1 MEMWQL
7 TDEERA
13 EREHMILRNLQNQPM
28 VAQQISVIDAMQ
40 QKALGE
46 LSRTL
51 ARNSD
56 VTTAEL
62 EIAGQVPHGKSGKS
76 KREGMI
82 GNECYIMR
90 RAPSP
95 DMAYLH
101 TRNLIDVLEYLIT
114 DVMEYHRI
122 HKLPSI
128 EGNYAHRN
136 AREAVAAAKKA
147 WGF

>member
-7 TDEERA
+7 TAEERA
-13 EREHMILRNLQNQPM
+13 DRERMILQNLQNQAM
-28 VAQQISVIDAMQ
+28 AQQAHQAMQGMQ

-46 LSRTL
+46 LSRAL
-51 ARNSD
+51 AKNSD
-56 VTTAEL
+56 VTAAEL
-62 EIAGQVPHGKSGKS
+62 EIANQVPHGKSGKS

-82 GNECYIMR
+82 GNECRVLR

-95 DMAYLH
+95 DVAYAL
-101 TRNLIDVLEYLIT
+101 TLDLINTMEYLIT
-114 DVMEYHRI
+114 DIMEYHRI
-122 HKLPSI
+122 HKLPTI

>member
-1 MEMWQL
+1 MDMWQL
-7 TDEERA
+7 TNEERA
-13 EREHMILRNLQNQPM
+13 ERERIIMQNLQNQPM

-46 LSRTL
+46 LSRAL
-51 ARNSD
+51 ARNSN
-56 VTTAEL
+56 VTAAEMA
-62 EIAGQVPHGKSGKS
+62 IASQVPHGKSGKS
-76 KREGMI
+76 EREGMI
-82 GNECYIMR
+82 GNECKIMR

-95 DMAYLH
+95 DTAYNH

-136 AREAVAAAKKA
+136 AREAVAAARKA